1 LAGTPNPPLTAM
13 DWADTVI
20 ALSILAVL
28 IQIAFHIYT

>member
-1 LAGTPNPPLTAM
+1 M

-28 IQIAFHIYT
+28 IQIAFYIYT